1 MTLLG
6 KAHMRGP
13 LAGFSQSALNW
24 AGLFKVATR
33 GVKLWKEFDDTVF
46 KLPKE
51 KWLAWLIERRDE
63 VIGKLNKDF
72 TKPWFGWKKDGGVAK
87 ELGDMTYEEVV
98 LRMVRLMFVSHEKCW
113 GG

>member
-1 MTLLG
+1 
-6 KAHMRGP
+6 MRGP